1 MKKGKFEKKSS
12 FVFNKKM
19 LALLLALVLVV
30 GGMVGGTLAW
40 LVDSSDKVTNT
51 FTTSDIGV
59 KLEENKNDFKMTP
72 GWTIAKDPKVTVKAG
87 SVDCW
92 LFVKVE
98 KQGSVTVGTGT
109 DAKTYTFDAFIAYA
123 IDSGW
128 TAGNGTGEGK
138 NGVPEGVYFR
148 KVENVSSDTSY
159 DVLASGS
166 KEISGVTYS
175 WDANQVLTLPTVTKE
190 MMEAAGKAADTDKI
204 ALTFTAYASQLY
216 KTNKPTGEG
225 VTEEQI
231 TAAQFTAAEAWANV
245 NPS

>member
-12 FVFNKKM
+12 FVFSKKT

-40 LVDSSDKVTNT
+40 LVDSSEKVTNT

-59 KLEENKNDFKMTP
+59 ELKETKNDFKMTP
-72 GWTIAKDPKVTVKAG
+72 GWTIAKDPKVTVEAN

-98 KQGSVTVGTGT
+98 KQGSVTVGTG
-109 DAKTYTFDAFIAYA
+109 AGANTYGFDDFIAFA
-123 IDSGW
+123 IDNGW
-128 TAGNGTGEGK
+128 TAGNGTGDGK

-148 KVENVSSDTSY
+148 KVEDNTSAKEFGI
-159 DVLASGS
+159 LASGS
-166 KEISGVTYS
+166 KEISGVTYN
-175 WDANQVLTLPTVTKE
+175 WAADQVLTLPTVTKE
-190 MMEAAGKAADTDKI
+190 MMEAANKATDANKI

-216 KTNKPTGEG
+216 KTNKPTEGE
-225 VTEEQI
+225 VTS
-231 TAAQFTAAEAWANV
+231 AQFTAAEAWANV
-245 NPS
+245 NPTT